1 MFSILKNRF
10 GIPGAISVVA
20 LVFAMFGGAY
30 AATDNGGS
38 GAAVASKTVK
48 GKQGKPGKR
57 GPAGPQ
63 GAQGLPGAP
72 GKDGANGAPGGK
84 GADGVGATTAVFAGG
99 LHGCT
104 QGGIEVKSTGAT
116 TFVCNGKDGAPGAPG
131 SLPEKILKG
140 ETVKGTW
147 SATVGSLESAALAV
161 SFPLPAAAA
170 PTPRFVIEAKEGEE
184 FAEDCPGTVGEP
196 EAKEGNL
203 CYYTFFGGAGLG
215 TAALLP
221 TATYGG
227 QVLFTGG
234 TPGTVAIGSWAVT
247 GS

>member
-1 MFSILKNRF
+1 MFSTLKNRF
-10 GIPGAISVVA
+10 GIPGVISVVA

-30 AATDNGGS
+30 AATDKGGS

-63 GAQGLPGAP
+63 GAQGPAGAP
-72 GKDGANGAPGGK
+72 GKDGINGANGAK
-84 GADGVGATTAVFAGG
+84 GADGAGATTAVFAGA
-99 LHGCT
+99 LHGCA
-104 QGGIEVKSTGAT
+104 QGGIEVKSASAT
-116 TFVCNGKDGAPGAPG
+116 TFVCNGKDGAPG

-147 SATVGSLESAALAV
+147 SATVGSLESATVAV
-161 SFPLPAAAA
+161 SFPFPAAAT
-170 PTPRFVIEAKEGEE
+170 PTPRYIKEGKEGEE
-184 FAEDCPGTVGEP
+184 FAEDCPGTAIEP
-196 EAKEGNL
+196 EAKEGVL
-203 CYYTFFGGAGLG
+203 CYYTSFVGGNLG

-221 TATYGG
+221 TAPYGG
-227 QVLFTGG
+227 QILFTTG
-234 TPGTVAIGSWAVT
+234 TPGTVATGTWAVT